1 MNNNLSYLLKLKRQ
15 RRLSVDNSIT
25 TIILIVLG
33 VFFAMP
39 LPFFGFGYATIIQ
52 PNTVFDEL
60 TKVIVFALTFDV
72 GIKCVLSKSSIAEL
86 CALKLLPIPKY
97 ELYLQNIK
105 NKFCSVVNYIT
116 HLFTLPLIVTL
127 YVRSQLTLSYSIIFL
142 VFYTLL
148 TLTNT
153 FIVIWIKSFNGWKR
167 EFLLVLFY
175 ILYQSLALLCIENS
189 NVMSFISNNLI
200 QSQLLLLVFSIV
212 LLVLI
217 VTLSI
222 YQYEN
227 EFIKFL
233 ENKSN
238 ASTDIV
244 SYGIGSRFNLS
255 PLTRLIIKATIKNI
269 NVIVCGLMWI
279 VFLFIIFRNQE
290 ISQNPLLVSMV
301 IVFLSSPYLV
311 MNNSIA
317 NISLCFEGISSLYN
331 DLISQINKTD
341 IKINY
346 IFAIVVSLS
355 ILIASKDI
363 NIALNAFFISA
374 GVNAYLFLYINTISA
389 DRFDIMSVSFFG
401 GHYSNAN
408 LQKFLCA
415 GVEMICCSVIWY
427 FVEDKYIITIAT
439 SVIFVIC
446 LIFQKRIL
454 EFISEKFNQNRYKNL
469 SIMRGF

>member
-1 MNNNLSYLLKLKRQ
+1 M
-15 RRLSVDNSIT
+15 
-25 TIILIVLG
+25 
-33 VFFAMP
+33 
-39 LPFFGFGYATIIQ
+39 
-52 PNTVFDEL
+52 
-60 TKVIVFALTFDV
+60 
-72 GIKCVLSKSSIAEL
+72 
-86 CALKLLPIPKY
+86 
-97 ELYLQNIK
+97 
-105 NKFCSVVNYIT
+105 
-116 HLFTLPLIVTL
+116 
-127 YVRSQLTLSYSIIFL
+127 
-142 VFYTLL
+142 
-148 TLTNT
+148 
-153 FIVIWIKSFNGWKR
+153 
-167 EFLLVLFY
+167 
-175 ILYQSLALLCIENS
+175 
-189 NVMSFISNNLI
+189 
-200 QSQLLLLVFSIV
+200 
-212 LLVLI
+212 
-217 VTLSI
+217 
-222 YQYEN
+222 
-227 EFIKFL
+227 
-233 ENKSN
+233 
-238 ASTDIV
+238 
-244 SYGIGSRFNLS
+244 
-255 PLTRLIIKATIKNI
+255 
-269 NVIVCGLMWI
+269 IVCGLMWI

>member
-15 RRLSVDNSIT
+15 RRLGVNNT
-25 TIILIVLG
+25 KTVLILIALG
-33 VFFAMP
+33 VYIAMP
-39 LPFFGFGYATIIQ
+39 LPIAGFGYATIIQ

-116 HLFTLPLIVTL
+116 HLFTLPLIVSL

-142 VFYTLL
+142 IFYTLL
-148 TLTNT
+148 MLTNT

-167 EFLLVLFY
+167 ELILVLFY
-175 ILYQSLALLCIENS
+175 FLYQLLALLCIENN
-189 NVMSFISNNLI
+189 NVMLFISNNLI

-212 LLVLI
+212 LLVFI

-222 YQYEN
+222 YQYKN

-238 ASTDIV
+238 SSTDIV

-255 PLTRLIIKATIKNI
+255 PLTRLIIKTIIKNK
-269 NVIVCGLMWI
+269 NVIFPYLMFI
-279 VFLFIIFRNQE
+279 VFSFVFFNKPELQGNPLFI
-290 ISQNPLLVSMV
+290 SMM
-301 IVFLSSPYLV
+301 IIFLSSLYLWW
-311 MNNSIA
+311 NHTIA
-317 NISLCFEGISSLYN
+317 NISLCYEGISTLYK
-331 DLISQINKTD
+331 DLIYQINKTD

-346 IFAIVVSLS
+346 IFATVSFLS
-355 ILIASKDI
+355 LLIASRDI
-363 NIALNAFFISA
+363 NIALNAFFIGA
-374 GVNAYLFLYINTISA
+374 GLNAYLFLYINNINA
-389 DRFDIMSVSFFG
+389 DRFDIMKVSFFG
-401 GHYSNAN
+401 GHFSIAH
-408 LQKFLCA
+408 LQKCVCVTAEIVVF
-415 GVEMICCSVIWY
+415 IVIWH

-454 EFISEKFNQNRYKNL
+454 EFFSEKFNQNRYKNL